1 MRRLWVAIVPG
12 VILHLAVMPA
22 SLRAE
27 WNFGIFLGEASTRRG
42 DLHLEQPSIQR
53 DLWFEDIEYDDA
65 SFRSPLYYGFRA
77 AYFRPG
83 FSNVGFELEFIH
95 AKIYSKSEQ
104 IVRVSGTNNG
114 ERIDSLIGF
123 GEMVQGFSMTHGLN
137 FLFLNVVG
145 RYPVIKDRGTGS
157 GRFTVYGRVGI
168 GPLIPHVESVVNHQ
182 KREQYELHG
191 PAYQLAGGVEMG
203 ILKSLGLIAEYKY
216 TFVSVKRARIS
227 DGHASTD
234 LRTNHLT
241 FGISSSL

>member
-1 MRRLWVAIVPG
+1 MRRLRAAIVPG
-12 VILHLAVMPA
+12 IILHLAVMSA
-22 SLRAE
+22 NLRAE
-27 WNFGIFLGEASTRRG
+27 WNFGVFLGEASTRPD
-42 DLHLEQPSIQR
+42 DLHLEQPSMQR
-53 DLWFEDIEYDDA
+53 DLWFEGIEYDDA

-77 AYFRPG
+77 AYFRPS

-114 ERIDSLIGF
+114 ESIDSLIRL

-137 FLFLNVVG
+137 FLLLNVVG

-168 GPLIPHVESVVNHQ
+168 GPSIPHVESVVNRQ

-191 PAYQLAGGVEMG
+191 PAYQLAGGGEIG
-203 ILKSLGLIAEYKY
+203 IWKRLGLVAEYKY
-216 TFVSVKRARIS
+216 TFVSVRRAKIAH
-227 DGHASTD
+227 GHASTEVS
-234 LRTNHLT
+234 TSHWV
-241 FGISSSL
+241 FGLSAAL